1 MLKDLIDLFLFFKVE
16 LYRILDFDIFLLILN
31 LINIIKKFIYN
42 CRIDI

>member
-31 LINIIKKFIYN
+31 LINIIKKNYI
-42 CRIDI
+42 

>member
-31 LINIIKKFIYN
+31 LINIIKKNLYI
-42 CRIDI
+42 IVG